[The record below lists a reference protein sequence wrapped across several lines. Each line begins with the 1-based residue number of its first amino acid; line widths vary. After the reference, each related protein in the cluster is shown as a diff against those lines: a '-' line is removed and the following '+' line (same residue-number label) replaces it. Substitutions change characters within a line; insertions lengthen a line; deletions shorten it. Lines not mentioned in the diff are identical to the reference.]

1 MHYSNS
7 ANRKNMTDMI
17 KLISLCALIAIL
29 GIAQGG
35 YAADLQPYE
44 AVYASKLKGF
54 NVHIKR
60 RLQLREDEITVSVDV
75 KKFWLGLHESSVL
88 DFHDDAH
95 LYPGN
100 YIHKR
105 RGMSHEHDKNLVF
118 DWDDD
123 SVIDLLKPERP
134 PLPVA
139 EPSYDKLSYQT
150 QMRLDL
156 LRNPDMQHVEY
167 CVTNGVRNRV
177 YSFERLSEEVLDTPL
192 GKLNTIKFKR
202 GGDDDD
208 RLVYV
213 WVARDWNFLLVRID
227 QTKTSGG
234 KTERMILK
242 RARIAGQKVTALPH
256 RLADNTASIQSP
268 K

>member
-1 MHYSNS
+1 
-7 ANRKNMTDMI
+7 MI
-17 KLISLCALIAIL
+17 KLRSLCALMMTL
-29 GIAQGG
+29 GIAQAG

-60 RLQLREDEITVSVDV
+60 RLQLRQDQITVSVDV
-75 KKFWLGLHESSVL
+75 KKFWLSLHESSVL
-88 DFHDDAH
+88 DFHDNAR
-95 LYPGN
+95 LYPDS
-100 YIHKR
+100 YVHKR
-105 RGMSHEHDKNLVF
+105 RGMSREHDKKLVF
-118 DWDDD
+118 NWDDD
-123 SVIDLLKPERP
+123 SVIDLLKPQRE
-134 PLPVA
+134 PLPVD

-167 CVTNGVRNRV
+167 CVTNGIRNRV
-177 YSFERLSEEVLDTPL
+177 YSFQRLSGEVLDTPL

-202 GGDDDD
+202 EGDDDD

-227 QTKTSGG
+227 QTKSGG
-234 KTERMILK
+234 KTERMMLK
-242 RARIAGQKVTALPH
+242 RARIAGQKVEGLPH
-256 RLADNTASIQSP
+256 RLANNATPVQLP